1 MKSLLAQT
9 RSFPAPVRLLMVNQ
23 FAINL
28 AFYMLMPYLAAHL
41 SDDLG
46 LAAWTVGLVLGVRNL
61 SQQGM
66 FLIGGTIAD
75 RLGYKAPILA
85 GCVLR
90 TLGFALLGWVD
101 SLPALLAASAATGF
115 AGALFNPAVR
125 AYLAVEAGER
135 RVDAFATFNVY
146 YQAGMLLGPLVGLAL
161 LAADFRLVCTV
172 AAAIFAAL
180 SVMQARALPRRYGA
194 DAEGRAA
201 EGRAAEG
208 HAGEGRAGEGHEEG
222 RAAGGVWA
230 QWRQVAA
237 NRPFLLFSA
246 AMIGSYVLTFQVY
259 LALPLAADAALGA
272 NGTKATSGLFVVSAG
287 VAVAGQLR
295 LTGWAKR
302 RFTSQQALIV
312 GLCAMGAAFLP
323 LALAPSSSAPAVLGA
338 LVAAVA
344 LLAAAGAVV
353 YPFEMDTVVALSG
366 QKLIAT
372 HYGLYNTVSGLGITL
387 GNLACGALWDYA
399 HAHGAAWLLWLTL
412 AATGVGCAVAVA
424 VLARAGRLTAP
435 GQAPQPSTA

>member
-1 MKSLLAQT
+1 MKSLISQT
-9 RSFPAPVRLLMVNQ
+9 RSFPAPVRLLMANQ

-41 SDDLG
+41 SGELG
-46 LAAWTVGLVLGVRNL
+46 LAAWLVGLVLGVRNL

-75 RLGYKAPILA
+75 RFGYKAPILA

-101 SLPALLAASAATGF
+101 SLPALIAASAATGF

-135 RVDAFATFNVY
+135 RVDAFAMFNVY

-180 SVMQARALPRRYGA
+180 SVLQARALPQRHGA
-194 DAEGRAA
+194 VEGRGDARTA
-201 EGRAAEG
+201 V
-208 HAGEGRAGEGHEEG
+208 
-222 RAAGGVWA
+222 GVWA
-230 QWRQVAA
+230 QWRRVAT

-259 LALPLAADAALGA
+259 LALPLAAEAALGA
-272 NGTKATSGLFVVSAG
+272 DGTKATSGLFVVSAG

-302 RFTSQQALIV
+302 RFTPHQALTA
-312 GLCAMGAAFLP
+312 GLAAMGTAFLP
-323 LALAPSSSAPAVLGA
+323 LVLAPASSSVAALGA

-344 LLAAAGAVV
+344 VLAAAGAVV
-353 YPFEMDTVVALSG
+353 YPFEMDTVVTLSG
-366 QKLIAT
+366 NELVAT
-372 HYGLYNTVSGLGITL
+372 HYGFYNTVSGLGITL

-399 HAHGAAWLLWLTL
+399 HARDALWLVWLTL
-412 AATGVGCAVAVA
+412 TATGAGCAAAVA
-424 VLARAGRLTAP
+424 ALARTGRLAVP
-435 GQAPQPSTA
+435 AQAPEPSAA